1 MSKKT
6 IWVETRDEIPQGEIW
21 FIDTSKIVMRCI
33 ICGSN
38 KVEYN
43 DFTDS
48 VSRKEF
54 RISRM
59 CQECQ
64 DKLWDEWDSN
74 MRRDN
79 NA

>member
-1 MSKKT
+1 MSETT
-6 IWVETRDEIPQGEIW
+6 IVVYTGNNFSWIEN
-21 FIDTSKIVMRCI
+21 CI
-33 ICGSN
+33 TCGSN
-38 KVEYN
+38 KIEYN

-64 DKLWDEWDSN
+64 DKLWDEEQYEEG
-74 MRRDN
+74 
-79 NA
+79 